1 MIRLIDIVLKMIDL
15 ITYIGLDELFSKVN
29 IIQNK
34 KIEYYKEYGIE
45 IIKKC
50 VNCDNIINGEMY
62 CYKDN
67 YYCSEL
73 CRLPS
78 IKEDSKSNNYK

>member
-1 MIRLIDIVLKMIDL
+1 MIRLIDIVLKIIDL
-15 ITYIGLDELFSKVN
+15 IPYLTTINFFYI
-29 IIQNK
+29 K
-34 KIEYYKEYGIE
+34 KEKNVIKNHSEYDIE

-50 VNCDNIINGEMY
+50 VNCGNIINGEMY

-78 IKEDSKSNNYK
+78 IKEDSKSNN